1 MNLTLSKLFTR
12 ILAVILCVCVI
23 FSLTA
28 CAPSVGKI
36 KKADQVCVS
45 GALYESWMYV
55 ITDEAFLDEITDI
68 FTHMKYKKSDDAV
81 DMMNAGETLSFTF
94 SKGEETLGKVII
106 DSSNRVCFEA
116 GTQSY
121 DITSEF
127 DFGYIKS
134 LVDKHVEAINESFD
148 TTE

>member
-1 MNLTLSKLFTR
+1 MAVKVDR
-12 ILAVILCVCVI
+12 IMLRYFVPFGFEC
-23 FSLTA
+23 
-28 CAPSVGKI
+28 K
-36 KKADQVCVS
+36 
-45 GALYESWMYV
+45 
-55 ITDEAFLDEITDI
+55 DEKMFDN
-68 FTHMKYKKSDDAV
+68 AV
-81 DMMNAGETLSFTF
+81 DMMNAGESLSFTF